1 MIRTESPLFATHPNN
16 ILHIHGNLSSKMRDR
31 LTGPCE
37 LDIDLIQHI
46 QDPLPS
52 VQYRPRLFITLDIML
67 SLRLEFSID
76 LFIL

>member
-1 MIRTESPLFATHPNN
+1 MSRTESPLFPTHANN
-16 ILHIHGNLSSKMRDR
+16 ILHIHDNLPSKMRNR

-52 VQYRPRLFITLDIML
+52 VQYRPCLLIALDIML
-67 SLRLEFSID
+67 SLRLQFPID

>member
-1 MIRTESPLFATHPNN
+1 MSRTESPLFPTHANN
-16 ILHIHGNLSSKMRDR
+16 ILHIHGNLPSKMRNR

-37 LDIDLIQHI
+37 LDVDLIQHI
-46 QDPLPS
+46 QNPLPS
-52 VQYRPRLFITLDIML
+52 VQYRSRLLITLDIVL